1 MGNAK
6 KKPKDTPKKTPDL
19 SIKTLASIYREL
31 LETGR
36 IIKNGAAH
44 SRLKFFDSIIQ
55 RRSQWRKTKNKMPVM
70 PRKMPAVPRVT

>member
-6 KKPKDTPKKTPDL
+6 KKPKKKPKGTPNL
-19 SIKTLASIYREL
+19 SVNTLASIYREL

-36 IIKNGAAH
+36 IMKNGAAH